1 MSPLIRD
8 EGERADERERE
19 PVDIQVGACLPTRA
33 PLQLQTID
41 IEIFINFHPY
51 KSGEAAAF
59 FSSSESWYLTL
70 SPHKV
75 HCFRNPGDQSR
86 HGC

>member
-1 MSPLIRD
+1 M
-8 EGERADERERE
+8 RASGPTRERE

-51 KSGEAAAF
+51 KSGEAAELF
-59 FSSSESWYLTL
+59 FSESWYLTL

-75 HCFRNPGDQSR
+75 YCFRNPISLDTAAETLR
-86 HGC
+86 MR